1 MFIHSQL
8 NGLRL
13 CSRLPVIPQFQ
24 PALARHAS
32 LRSAIDR
39 GIRRSQGQS
48 QGENQSQSTRKSFQ
62 HRRTFD
68 DEERDSYRRRDYN
81 PKKFERRREDQSWAG
96 NEERAPH
103 RRRDYN
109 LKKFEH
115 RKEDAPWARNSDEER
130 TPHRRRDYNPKK
142 FERRKEDA
150 SWAGNLDE
158 DEFIRTGNFRA
169 LPMEHQR
176 FKHAHKIEKP
186 REEPQQSREK
196 VIPSSRRGT
205 DRPKENVKVPD
216 SIPYTT
222 PASEFIYGTNA
233 VEAAL
238 RCSRRQLYTLYLYQ
252 AFGEELSPAKSTIRK
267 VAYMK
272 NLKVKMAYGE
282 WDKLLDKMSAG
293 RPHNGCILE
302 ASPLPQLPVR
312 SLRAVPSKDED
323 HFSVDL
329 GQQSREEAE
338 VNGMENRIKINHPPM
353 QDRRRF
359 PVVLLLDGVVDT
371 GNYGAIIRS
380 AYFLGIDAIVLAG
393 RNSAPLSPVT
403 IKASAGAAEN
413 MTLLQVH
420 NEVDFIQKSKLNG
433 WRFYAADVPG
443 PGSTFIDPM
452 SNSGAG
458 PDGHGESPLTQ
469 APSVIMM
476 GSEASGLTHHIK
488 SHADSVV
495 SIPGSRFSTH
505 LGVGSDPARV
515 DSLNVSVAAAL
526 LMEMFLRVPLAVS
539 DAPEKRTSKKV

>member
-1 MFIHSQL
+1 MFLHSQL

-13 CSRLPVIPQFQ
+13 CSRLPVLPRFQ

-39 GIRRSQGQS
+39 GIRKSQGQS
-48 QGENQSQSTRKSFQ
+48 QDQSQSARKPFQ
-62 HRRTFD
+62 NRRNFD
-68 DEERDSYRRRDYN
+68 D
-81 PKKFERRREDQSWAG
+81 
-96 NEERAPH
+96 EERAPH
-103 RRRDYN
+103 RRRDSN
-109 LKKFEH
+109 PKKVE
-115 RKEDAPWARNSDEER
+115 
-130 TPHRRRDYNPKK
+130 RRRDDTEERSSYRRNDYGPKK
-142 FERRKEDA
+142 FERRRDDTEERSSYRRNDYGPKKFERRREGTEENSSYRRNDY
-150 SWAGNLDE
+150 GPKK
-158 DEFIRTGNFRA
+158 TGNFRA

-176 FKHAHKIEKP
+176 FKHGHKIEKP
-186 REEPQQSREK
+186 REEPQESREK

-329 GQQSREEAE
+329 GQQSREEAQ
-338 VNGMENRIKINHPPM
+338 VNGMDNHVKINHPPM

-443 PGSTFIDPM
+443 PGSTFIDPI
-452 SNSGAG
+452 
-458 PDGHGESPLTQ
+458 
-469 APSVIMM
+469 PSVIMM

-539 DAPEKRTSKKV
+539 GAPEKRTSKKA